1 MPKKGGKKRG
11 CGSLVGGEN
20 GVDFNIWEG
29 GRKEGFAE
37 ALLLHVKALLLA
49 LKALLLYP
57 KSIAFI
63 WGLND
68 RQ

>member
-1 MPKKGGKKRG
+1 MK
-11 CGSLVGGEN
+11 GEN

-29 GRKEGFAE
+29 GRMEGFAE

>member
-1 MPKKGGKKRG
+1 MR
-11 CGSLVGGEN
+11 GEN

-63 WGLND
+63 CGLND